1 MASKTEGSDMMSPC
15 PEIYLTPPP
24 QPNVKKDGQLT
35 DEQLKLFY
43 DEGFV
48 VVRDFFT
55 PEELQP
61 VRDAIAYLM
70 DDLADRMFQAGLIK
84 NKHENANLFERL
96 ILLEKEYPGI
106 SVILHKTPKL
116 PQGFRDLWAH
126 DRLLNVMEQLVGPEI
141 AGHPNWNLRP
151 KTPQNQQMDVPW
163 ASSENLASHLLDHR
177 KIPSYINLS
186 DNAYF
191 APELLGTFVGTAWIP
206 FLDVNAENGCMQM
219 VKYGHRKGVTAK
231 HVCCMGGTWY
241 VEMAEGELKNT
252 LGCDPDKDVVTCEIN
267 YGSVIFFNN
276 ATPHRSLP
284 NISREVR
291 WSLDLRWMD
300 PAKPVG
306 IWGLKDCLPM
316 RSAKNPGLKIDWE
329 TFEAVDRNKQQQ
341 RSMENEA
348 GAENDF
354 DTTIQGPWMK
364 RWEIVNHNKHTE
376 AFYSAK

>member
-1 MASKTEGSDMMSPC
+1 MASQTEDGELTSPR
-15 PEIYLTPPP
+15 PEVYLTPPP

-35 DEQLKLFY
+35 EEQLKLFY
-43 DEGFV
+43 EEGFV

-61 VRDAIAYLM
+61 VRDAIAFLM
-70 DDLADRMFQAGLIK
+70 DDLADRMFDAGLIK
-84 NKHENANLFERL
+84 NKHEDANLFERL

-116 PQGFRDLWAH
+116 PKGFRDLWAH

-163 ASSENLASHLLDHR
+163 HQ
-177 KIPSYINLS
+177 

-206 FLDVNAENGCMQM
+206 FLDVNAGNGCMQM
-219 VKYGHRKGVTAK
+219 VKHGHRQGVTAK

-241 VEMAEGELKNT
+241 VEMVEGELQNT
-252 LGCDPDKDVVTCEIN
+252 LGCDIEKDVVTCEIN

-284 NISREVR
+284 NVSNEVR

-316 RSAKNPGLKIDWE
+316 RSAKNPDMKIEWE
-329 TFEAVDRNKQQQ
+329 AFEAVDRNKQQQ

-376 AFYSAK
+376 AYYSAK

>member
-1 MASKTEGSDMMSPC
+1 MASKTEDGDMMSPC
-15 PEIYLTPPP
+15 PETYLTPPP
-24 QPNVKKDGQLT
+24 QPNVKKHGQLT

-163 ASSENLASHLLDHR
+163 HQ
-177 KIPSYINLS
+177 

-206 FLDVNAENGCMQM
+206 FLDVNAGNGCMQM

-231 HVCCMGGTWY
+231 HVCCMGGTCDDEAPED
-241 VEMAEGELKNT
+241 VSFTKSRQVALQAMKEAIKETKKSEDAAKEKRKKKDEL
-252 LGCDPDKDVVTCEIN
+252 
-267 YGSVIFFNN
+267 F
-276 ATPHRSLP
+276 
-284 NISREVR
+284 
-291 WSLDLRWMD
+291 
-300 PAKPVG
+300 
-306 IWGLKDCLPM
+306 
-316 RSAKNPGLKIDWE
+316 
-329 TFEAVDRNKQQQ
+329 KQQKKQ
-341 RSMENEA
+341 KIQPLPLDVLKEVEA
-348 GAENDF
+348 ARTRELE
-354 DTTIQGPWMK
+354 MK
-364 RWEIVNHNKHTE
+364 TQLKQQKLETKASQAVKRRKIKPARAV
-376 AFYSAK
+376 